1 MKKIAILAP
10 NENKLNELKILFA
23 ESLSEIIFEVGSLA
37 DGIIKAK
44 QLVEQGVEII
54 IARGESAY
62 TIRDA
67 CPSVA
72 VIDIPISG
80 FDLAI
85 ALEKAREYGGTWLLS
100 RFPR

>member
-44 QLVEQGVEII
+44 QLVENQPILLEMH
-54 IARGESAY
+54 ARVL
-62 TIRDA
+62 R
-67 CPSVA
+67 
-72 VIDIPISG
+72 
-80 FDLAI
+80 
-85 ALEKAREYGGTWLLS
+85 
-100 RFPR
+100 

>member
-1 MKKIAILAP
+1 M
-10 NENKLNELKILFA
+10 
-23 ESLSEIIFEVGSLA
+23 
-37 DGIIKAK
+37 
-44 QLVEQGVEII
+44 VEQGVEII

-62 TIRDA
+62 NIRDA

-85 ALEKAREYGGTWLLS
+85 ALEKAREYGGTVAVVS
-100 RFPR
+100 FPSMIKQVECLETAIGIKIKKYYL